1 MEMLQL
7 PVPIVEDILDRVG
20 DAKDILNVQLV
31 CKYFWG
37 IGENIRSVRIVV
49 LNRFHERARRS
60 TGSLALEEK
69 PSIAGSPESLTDAP
83 KSASTIKHKIVK
95 FLENKLRLE
104 QLHIEIEP
112 MLQAKSVPEDERRR
126 DDFWMSDPGF
136 LNQCVARAGSR
147 LQHLCVVDYGQ
158 QAIMR
163 KSSILR
169 IVSQSCELLVKPSL
183 FEVQLGEP
191 SNIFCGWVCTLWCSP
206 GSPLTFNLSLRPK
219 RVGCFAGSCKMRAK
233 FVILSASACRF
244 AGKHLRVMDLRNAFI
259 DTTDCEI
266 MASMTSLT
274 LRCVKVNGSALQDI
288 NATMPKLQTLALLSV
303 FGAEGGDLSFEHM
316 SVLCLGLSTPAKKV
330 NMYLPNLTKLQ
341 LKMQCP
347 KDLCIRA
354 PVLKYVAFNLDVAQG
369 SKVELFC
376 VNEALETTITST
388 VPTMKGKS
396 CSNVEV
402 QLENS
407 LGLLELLYGA
417 SSFITF
423 SNLVLSNPNLRK
435 IFLDVPCMALA
446 DDGRF
451 LEVLKNVQLNLPRF
465 SCLHSCRDLKV
476 LNIGPGLWYCMETSV
491 ETLLLE
497 EAWPSMQKLILHMIP
512 HNLEASAK
520 VLGLLLRTS
529 VTSVVIYIHT
539 SSPVTSKE
547 LQPKIQ
553 EQVANCEQDIKLE
566 ILAWTKSLDFS
577 CFSF

>member
-206 GSPLTFNLSLRPK
+206 
-219 RVGCFAGSCKMRAK
+219 
-233 FVILSASACRF
+233 
-244 AGKHLRVMDLRNAFI
+244 GKHLRVMDLRNAFI

>member
-169 IVSQSCELLVKPSL
+169 IVSQSC
-183 FEVQLGEP
+183 
-191 SNIFCGWVCTLWCSP
+191 
-206 GSPLTFNLSLRPK
+206 
-219 RVGCFAGSCKMRAK
+219 
-233 FVILSASACRF
+233 
-244 AGKHLRVMDLRNAFI
+244 KHLRVMDLRNAFI